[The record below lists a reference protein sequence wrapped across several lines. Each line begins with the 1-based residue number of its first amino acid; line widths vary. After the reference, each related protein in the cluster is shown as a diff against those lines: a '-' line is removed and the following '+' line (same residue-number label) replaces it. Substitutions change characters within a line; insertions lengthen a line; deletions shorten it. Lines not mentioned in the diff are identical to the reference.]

1 MHACTR
7 RRWSRRIDAAQRHAS
22 TPLRSA
28 VDKVFV
34 SPSDTDNP
42 VTTSITVDKLTM
54 NVGAL
59 EISSAGL
66 YADKGEL
73 KTSYLK

>member
-1 MHACTR
+1 M
-7 RRWSRRIDAAQRHAS
+7 
-22 TPLRSA
+22 
-28 VDKVFV
+28 DKTFL

-42 VTTSITVDKLTM
+42 VTTSITVDKLEM
-54 NVGAL
+54 EVGAL

-66 YADKGEL
+66 HATKGEL